1 MKRAYLW
8 AFVGLLYGSFVS
20 WYTNFDGPLAEHE
33 IRKFLKQ
40 AQANGSSVQS
50 LEALEQFMRTDN
62 GDDFVMINLLDLN
75 KSPPVLPDTGA
86 NAEAMQL
93 LDHYMEH
100 MYPAQFK
107 RASHPVFYGQA
118 VGQAMDVVGI
128 EGADQWGRGALFRYR
143 SRRDIVAIATNP
155 AFSERHDYKIAAL
168 TKSVAVPVEPI
179 INLGD
184 ARIVVALV
192 LFSIGSL
199 LDMLIFRRRHS
210 VLR

>member
-1 MKRAYLW
+1 MCEMKEW
-8 AFVGLLYGSFVS
+8 KGV
-20 WYTNFDGPLAEHE
+20 
-33 IRKFLKQ
+33 RK
-40 AQANGSSVQS
+40 
-50 LEALEQFMRTDN
+50 
-62 GDDFVMINLLDLN
+62 
-75 KSPPVLPDTGA
+75 
-86 NAEAMQL
+86 
-93 LDHYMEH
+93 
-100 MYPAQFK
+100 
-107 RASHPVFYGQA
+107 
-118 VGQAMDVVGI
+118 QAMDVVGI